1 MAQSRIIEL
10 GPGLRINTQVDGPK
24 GAPWVVF
31 SNSVMTDLG
40 IWDAQ
45 VAVLAEEFSVLRYDQ
60 RGHGQSSVTDGALC
74 FDDYGADLN
83 HLLDA
88 YEIETCVF
96 VGLSM
101 GVPTGLAALA
111 KEPQRFIGFVAVDGV
126 SRSAPGREAFWKE
139 RRETA
144 RAQGMAEIAT
154 GTATRWLPGEQAES
168 QIEQRLTSMIAAT
181 PVEGFAA
188 ATHALQSYD
197 HSKAI
202 EHVSCPFLGI
212 AGALDGAMPDA
223 MRQQFGGISD
233 AQFVEIADA
242 GHVPNFQ
249 RPDPFNDALTK
260 FLAPFAQIH
269 SKEAI

>member
-10 GPGLRINTQVDGPK
+10 GRDVLINTRVDGPM

-31 SNSVMTDLG
+31 SNSVMTDLS

-45 VAVLAEEFSVLRYDQ
+45 VEVLAEEFSVLRYDQ
-60 RGHGQSSVTDGALC
+60 RGHGQSNVTDSPLR
-74 FDDYGADLN
+74 FEDYGSDLN

-111 KEPQRFIGFVAVDGV
+111 KDPQRFMGFVAVDGV
-126 SRSAPGREAFWKE
+126 SRSAPGREAFWTE

-144 RAQGMAEIAT
+144 RSQSMAEIAK

-168 QIEQRLTSMIAAT
+168 PMAQRLTSMIAAA

-188 ATHALQSYD
+188 ATYALQSYD
-197 HSKAI
+197 HSKAL
-202 EHVSCPFLGI
+202 EQVSCPFLGI

-223 MRQQFGGISD
+223 MRTQFGDIAD
-233 AQFVEIADA
+233 AQFIEIADA

-249 RPDPFNDALTK
+249 RPDLFNQALTT
-260 FLAPFAQIH
+260 FLAPIAH
-269 SKEAI
+269 SLSKEAN